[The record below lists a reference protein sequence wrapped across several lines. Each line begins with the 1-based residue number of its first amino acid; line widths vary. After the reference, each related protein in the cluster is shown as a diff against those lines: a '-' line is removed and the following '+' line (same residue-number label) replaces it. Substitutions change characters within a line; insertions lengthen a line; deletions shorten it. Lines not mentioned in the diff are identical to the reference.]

1 MRSILLDSFQKK
13 IIITGTG
20 RCGSAFFHKMLTNC
34 GLDLGEH
41 EKSHG
46 VNGGILNFGWNS
58 QIHDSGLIKNT
69 EQYIQVGLIR
79 EPLACISS
87 QSTGSKGQGPRM
99 HLTEYFKTKV
109 AAGKGPLHKGMLY
122 YYYVNNFLYELY
134 KNNKIDSIFKIEDCK
149 DRDKLSDL
157 LELFAKAGLRVS
169 VDTFIERSKEFGTNY
184 NTRKHKNY
192 SWDDLH
198 KKDTILTNK
207 IQRLSQKLNY
217 KIK

>member
-1 MRSILLDSFQKK
+1 MRPILLDSFQKK

-20 RCGSAFFHKMLTNC
+20 RCGSAFLHKMLTNC
-34 GLDLGEH
+34 GLDLGKH

-87 QSTGSKGQGPRM
+87 QATGSKGQGPRM

-134 KNNKIDSIFKIEDCK
+134 KDNKIDSIFKIEDCK

-198 KKDTILTNK
+198 KKDTSLTNK
-207 IQRLSQKLNY
+207 LQRLSQKLNY